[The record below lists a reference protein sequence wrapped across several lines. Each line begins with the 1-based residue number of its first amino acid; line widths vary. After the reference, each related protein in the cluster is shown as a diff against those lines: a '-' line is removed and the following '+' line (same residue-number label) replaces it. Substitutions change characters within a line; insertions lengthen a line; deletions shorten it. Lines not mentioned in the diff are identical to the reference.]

1 MQEKTQVHQFI
12 TDVLKNSK
20 VNHLFYRLFIITLGE
35 GHSSRSSSTEP
46 TATINPL
53 SLIKEEPDCDN
64 LFNDKPVKGISE
76 NTDTLIEDTQESE
89 RTRRDS
95 GESVGGFAAIAGVQ
109 KSSNADERT
118 EDFSSIAD
126 SSPVPPVDDSTGQ
139 NPAISLPD
147 TTAVPGRYE
156 CHSRTIEVVI

>member
-1 MQEKTQVHQFI
+1 MFHSSY
-12 TDVLKNSK
+12 LSYWY
-20 VNHLFYRLFIITLGE
+20 HIICSGE

-46 TATINPL
+46 TPTINPL

-64 LFNDKPVKGISE
+64 LFSDKPIKGIGE
-76 NTDTLIEDTQESE
+76 NPDTLIEETQESE

-109 KSSNADERT
+109 KSSNSDERA

-126 SSPVPPVDDSTGQ
+126 SSPIPPVDDSAGQ
-139 NPAISLPD
+139 NSPTSVPD
-147 TTAVPGRYE
+147 TTAVPGR
-156 CHSRTIEVVI
+156 